1 MHPPGPAL
9 KESPR
14 RARSPAVLA
23 RDCCVP
29 LVCGW
34 SSRPSRATS
43 RPGYHARAWGLR
55 GEAAAGSH
63 AGASGLSSFV
73 GQACRKGGWPARRM
87 ALLHCCLC
95 FLAIPLASRS
105 PLRTGGRRRRRRSSP
120 AGAAVV
126 KVLGEGPRGVGTSRN
141 RLALAGRP
149 GLIRQGE
156 AWVVLPGSAPCWL
169 LLGKLLPSTLWPGA
183 R

>member
-9 KESPR
+9 RERPR
-14 RARSPAVLA
+14 RACSPAVHA
-23 RDCCVP
+23 RDCCVT
-29 LVCGW
+29 LVCGL
-34 SSRPSRATS
+34 SSRPSGAMG
-43 RPGYHARAWGLR
+43 RPGYHAWAWGLR

-73 GQACRKGGWPARRM
+73 GWACRIGGWSARRI
-87 ALLHCCLC
+87 ALRHCCLC

-105 PLRTGGRRRRRRSSP
+105 PLRTGGRRRRRRTRL
-120 AGAAVV
+120 AGAALV
-126 KVLGEGPRGVGTSRN
+126 KGPRGVGTSRT

-149 GLIRQGE
+149 GLIRRGE
-156 AWVVLPGSAPCWL
+156 VWVVLPRSATCRL
-169 LLGKLLPSTLWPGA
+169 LLWEPLPSTLWPGA